1 MTYRFRV
8 REHPL
13 GVVVEANGHSELLI
27 PDESCCGV
35 PFSQLCELAKRHQA
49 VVVDDSAAEDGPL
62 LRRR

>member
-1 MTYRFRV
+1 MTYYFRV

-13 GVVVEANGHSELLI
+13 GVVVEANGRSELLI

-35 PFSQLCELAKRHQA
+35 PFDRLRELAKRHQPVA
-49 VVVDDSAAEDGPL
+49 VDDSAAESCPL